1 MTISDRNTETVLEAL
16 AERIRDLKSE
26 LFCKNIEI
34 ERHKERVAALEKK
47 LEEAQNGNKN

>member
-16 AERIRDLKSE
+16 AERIRELKTDIF
-26 LFCKNIEI
+26 LKDIEI
-34 ERHKERVAALEKK
+34 ERHKERIAGLEKK